1 MKTHA
6 YRQNLKPGSGNA
18 NNRKERG
25 RNMGRIKNTN
35 YYVTNGWMINELGLN
50 GRELQVYAIIYGF
63 TQDEESEFN
72 GSLTYIAEWLGTSNK
87 TTVKR
92 AIDALLKKGVIAK
105 RQTVTNGVKS
115 NFYKAIL
122 PYSTK
127 TSEQK
132 EGSTETVPGVVP
144 NRYRGSTET
153 VPGGSTETV
162 PNNYRDTKHHNDN
175 DNSSVKPDEKSD
187 PVPYEK
193 IKKLYNEI
201 CTSFSKVVTVSPNR
215 KKAIAARW
223 KEYGGDLAT
232 FETLFKTA
240 EASDFLKGKNDRNW
254 TATFDWL
261 LKADNMAKVLEGN
274 YRNKGEKQNANA
286 AGTSRTKPGAGTD
299 KPAPGGNVRAIT
311 TAELEDKL
319 RKSGQFKGYP
329 DFNAMFGGKTAGTAE
344 QSAGGN

>member
-1 MKTHA
+1 
-6 YRQNLKPGSGNA
+6 
-18 NNRKERG
+18 
-25 RNMGRIKNTN
+25 MGRIKDQN
-35 YYVTNGWMINELGLN
+35 YYQISGWMINQLGLS
-50 GRELQVYAIIYGF
+50 GRELHAYAIIYGF
-63 TQDEESEFN
+63 TQDGETEFN
-72 GSLTYIAEWLGTSNK
+72 GSLTYIAEWLGST
-87 TTVKR
+87 
-92 AIDALLKKGVIAK
+92 
-105 RQTVTNGVKS
+105 RQTAINVLKALVDKGLLEKTQIETPDGKRNYYTTILPNLNESNGVVKKLDQGS
-115 NFYKAIL
+115 
-122 PYSTK
+122 
-127 TSEQK
+127 QK
-132 EGSTETVPGVVP
+132 ITPGVVKKFDQ
-144 NRYRGSTET
+144 
-153 VPGGSTETV
+153 GGSQKIR
-162 PNNYRDTKHHNDN
+162 PNNNTFNNNINNNIDN
-175 DNSSVKPDEKSD
+175 LLCETAEKSD

-201 CTSFSKVVTVSPNR
+201 CKSFSKVVTVSPNR

-232 FETLFKTA
+232 FETMFNMA

-274 YRNKGEKQNANA
+274 YRNKGDKENANA